1 MSAAAFAIQ
10 LLYSLTE
17 DGKIERRAD
26 DTLHTAPLTVIAA
39 RSLHPLL
46 TARLLRRLADEL
58 EAGR

>member
-1 MSAAAFAIQ
+1 MSTITFQTQ
-10 LLYSLTE
+10 LAYSLTE

-26 DTLHTAPLTVIAA
+26 DTVHTAPLTVIAA